1 MSCVNRHSRGR
12 AAERLARRCSFES
25 ISALSLT
32 HIPEKHRWRWVESSG
47 GLIYLPEWLSM
58 SWSLR
63 RSDKGK
69 SNQLSRSEGLCLSY
83 SLLGLE
89 YFKANSCF
97 GGFSVVFFFLKGVS
111 NLSYVLP
118 PLLGFMIQFVFYYM
132 VLAGS
137 PSLKF
142 KPKQP
147 DGGTDI
153 KILIWWILKKITLVI
168 NQGLSTGSFHHL
180 NGPSNQTTNLIGEE
194 VGA

>member
-32 HIPEKHRWRWVESSG
+32 HIPEKHHWRWVESSG

-69 SNQLSRSEGLCLSY
+69 SNQLSRSEGLCLSC

-97 GGFSVVFFFLKGVS
+97 GGFSVVFFF
-111 NLSYVLP
+111 
-118 PLLGFMIQFVFYYM
+118 
-132 VLAGS
+132 
-137 PSLKF
+137 
-142 KPKQP
+142 
-147 DGGTDI
+147 
-153 KILIWWILKKITLVI
+153 
-168 NQGLSTGSFHHL
+168 
-180 NGPSNQTTNLIGEE
+180 
-194 VGA
+194 